1 MSYNRIGSLFPY
13 SQTISLDG
21 SLLSLNPGGGTISLE
36 GASPATNWSQFSA
49 ISDLAISNQNINGV
63 NNINLQTINGAQYP
77 PTISGYVSNPMTSN
91 LSGGNYN
98 ITGVNNLSTTSA
110 NIPTITG
117 VQTINGS
124 AYPPAPTGV
133 QTITAGTNI
142 SITGTAQNPT
152 INAAST
158 GVQTITAGTNIS
170 ITGTAQNPTINATSV
185 ATGVQSLTAG
195 SGIALTGTA
204 QNPIVSTA
212 QPGYNFIAFDGGRV
226 AGGTNLFVG
235 YATCGALDLTQ
246 RYLAYYSVIGTSG
259 NPDVQVYLDPYWNQ
273 ASTISVI
280 NSANLGGN
288 NITVRVGLS
297 VPPGVNV
304 LPSNEQ
310 AFQLN
315 PGQTLSVSYVNCT
328 PAPAYPQVMVIA
340 HISDVGGFIPT

>member
-13 SQTISLDG
+13 SQTLSIDG
-21 SLLSLNPGGGTISLE
+21 SNLTLQPGGGTVSLA
-36 GASPATNWSQFSA
+36 GSSPATNWSQFSA
-49 ISDLAISNQNINGV
+49 ISDLAVSNQNINGV
-63 NNINLQTINGAQYP
+63 NNINLQTVNGQPYP
-77 PTISGYVSNPMTSN
+77 PTISGYVSNPMTSD
-91 LSGGNYN
+91 LSGGNHN
-98 ITGVNNLSTTSA
+98 ITAVNNISTASA
-110 NIPTITG
+110 NIPALTG
-117 VQTINGS
+117 VQTINGA
-124 AYPPAPTGV
+124 AYPPA
-133 QTITAGTNI
+133 A
-142 SITGTAQNPT
+142 
-152 INAAST
+152 T

-304 LPSNEQ
+304 LPSNEE
-310 AFQLN
+310 AYQLN
-315 PGQTLSVSYVNCT
+315 PGETLSVSYVNCT

-340 HISDVGGFIPT
+340 HKSLVGSFIPT

>member
-13 SQTISLDG
+13 SQTLSIDG
-21 SLLSLNPGGGTISLE
+21 SNLTLQPGGGTVSLA
-36 GASPATNWSQFSA
+36 GSSPATNWSQFSA
-49 ISDLAISNQNINGV
+49 ISDVAVSNQNINGV
-63 NNINLQTINGAQYP
+63 NNINLQTVNGQPYP
-77 PTISGYVSNPMTSN
+77 PTISGYVSNPMTSD
-91 LSGGNYN
+91 LSGGNHN
-98 ITGVNNLSTTSA
+98 ITAVNNISTASA
-110 NIPTITG
+110 NIPALTG
-117 VQTINGS
+117 VQTINGA
-124 AYPPAPTGV
+124 AYPPA
-133 QTITAGTNI
+133 A
-142 SITGTAQNPT
+142 
-152 INAAST
+152 T

-304 LPSNEQ
+304 LPSNEE
-310 AFQLN
+310 AYQLN
-315 PGQTLSVSYVNCT
+315 PGETLSVSYVNCT

-340 HISDVGGFIPT
+340 HKSLVGSFIPT